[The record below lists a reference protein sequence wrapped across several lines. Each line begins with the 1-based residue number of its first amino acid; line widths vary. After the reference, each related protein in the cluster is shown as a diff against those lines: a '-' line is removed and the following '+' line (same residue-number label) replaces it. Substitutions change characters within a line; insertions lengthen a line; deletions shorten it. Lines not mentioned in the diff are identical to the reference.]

1 MFVSILLS
9 NLNVIPFVSPTYKFI
24 NSLFV
29 PLSIPCLLYSSDLRR
44 ILKSTQQLLPAFV
57 LGTISTVL
65 STIVTFKIC
74 ALKSLGGD
82 GWKIASALAARH
94 IGGAINF
101 ISVSETLNIQGSSI
115 SSSIAADNIVVALY
129 FSFLFLS
136 SNKFKKPQEVTVG
149 ADNNPKDIKDDG
161 EGSSNLETIALALFT
176 SSSLCF
182 AGSYLTQM
190 FIPSAS
196 SLPIISL
203 LTVAASTGFPKFFS
217 NLSEAGGIIGVIFIQ
232 LFFAASGAAGSIADV
247 LKNAP
252 VLFLFSGTQILLH
265 YVSLM
270 ALGRIFKIGGR
281 ELYVASNANV
291 GGPTTAAAMAK
302 GKNWPDLILPGLL
315 VGILGYA
322 TGTIIGLSLG
332 FGVLQK
338 LI

>member
-1 MFVSILLS
+1 MFTSILLS
-9 NLNVIPFVSPTYKFI
+9 NLSLIPFTSPTYKFI
-24 NSLFV
+24 NSLLV

-44 ILKSTQQLLPAFV
+44 ILRSTQQLLPAFA
-57 LGTISTVL
+57 LGTFSTVIST
-65 STIVTFKIC
+65 IATFKIC
-74 ALKSLGGD
+74 SLKSLGGD
-82 GWKIASALAARH
+82 SWKIASALAARH

-101 ISVSETLNIQGSSI
+101 ISVSETLNIKGSSI

-136 SNKFKKPQEVTVG
+136 SNKFKKTSEVTPSSE
-149 ADNNPKDIKDDG
+149 ATKDIKDDG
-161 EGSSNLETIALALFT
+161 EGFANLGNISLALFT
-176 SSSLCF
+176 SSTLCF
-182 AGSYLTQM
+182 IGNFLTKM
-190 FIPSAS
+190 LIPNSSA
-196 SLPIISL
+196 LPIISL
-203 LTVAASTGFPKFFS
+203 LTVAASTTFPKFFGK
-217 NLSEAGGIIGVIFIQ
+217 LSDAGGIIGVIFIQ

-265 YVSLM
+265 YISLM
-270 ALGRIFKIGGR
+270 TFGRFFNIGKR

-332 FGVLQK
+332 ITVLQK
-338 LI
+338 MI